1 MMIDSAWAQAAEAAP
16 KPPGFMEGLQQMA
29 PALLMVMAVFYFIM
43 IRPTQKKQ
51 KKRQELLGNL
61 KKGDKVVTTSGIIG
75 TIVGT
80 SEKTVVLKIADNV
93 KIKLIR
99 SAVAGLTESESD
111 EMKG

>member
-1 MMIDSAWAQAAEAAP
+1 MIDSAWAQTAEAAP
-16 KPPGFMEGLQQMA
+16 KPPTFMEGLQQMA

-51 KKRQELLGNL
+51 KKRQQLLGGL

-80 SEKTVVLKIADNV
+80 SEKTVMLKIADNV
-93 KIKLIR
+93 KVKLIR
-99 SAVAGLTESESD
+99 SAVAGLTESD